1 MKLAKR
7 ALLWAKQN
15 KTALS
20 FGVTTAAGS
29 AMAAGETGG
38 VDAAAIAAGIVAV
51 GVTIAVVGNARLIMD
66 LGVRA
71 FRWVR
76 SALS

>member
-1 MKLAKR
+1 MKVFQNATQFGQKYRKALAV
-7 ALLWAKQN
+7 AL
-15 KTALS
+15 
-20 FGVTTAAGS
+20 VTSAGS
-29 AMAAGETGG
+29 AMAQAQTTGI
-38 VDAAAIAAGIVAV
+38 DATAIAAGIVAA